1 MRWKLLRRRLSISS
15 PRMIVRSSLPWPLR
29 WIALALLLG
38 FSAALSLWAFEV
50 GKGLAGLDSGAKVE
64 LERLRAEVEE
74 LRDERNRA
82 QSIANAAESL
92 LKAEKSA
99 QEQLTQQLKQLQAD
113 NLTLKADLGFFERL
127 LPPSATGPD
136 VRALDVQPL
145 APGQL
150 QFQMLI
156 MAAGKQTSESTV
168 RYEFQLGGTL
178 DGKPWT
184 LIPSGVVK
192 SLRLKQ
198 SARVEGIIDHP
209 PQAVVKTV
217 QVRLFDI
224 GGAVRAS
231 RTINL

>member
-1 MRWKLLRRRLSISS
+1 MRWKLLRRRLSISA
-15 PRMIVRSSLPWPLR
+15 PRMIVRSSMPWPLR

-92 LKAEKSA
+92 LKAEKTA
-99 QEQLTQQLKQLQAD
+99 QEQLTQQLKQAQAD
-113 NLTLKADLGFFERL
+113 NLALKGDLGFYERL
-127 LPPSATGPD
+127 LPSSATGPD
-136 VRALDVQPL
+136 VRALDVQPVT
-145 APGQL
+145 AGQL
-150 QFQMLI
+150 QYQMLI
-156 MAAGKQTSESTV
+156 MAAGKQNSESTV

-184 LIPSGVVK
+184 LIPSGAVK

-217 QVRLFDI
+217 QVRLFDL
-224 GGAVRAS
+224 GGAVRAT

>member
-1 MRWKLLRRRLSISS
+1 LRWKLLRRRLSISS

>member
-1 MRWKLLRRRLSISS
+1 MRWKLLRRRLSISA
-15 PRMIVRSSLPWPLR
+15 PRMIVRSSMPWPLR

-64 LERLRAEVEE
+64 LERLRAEVEA

-92 LKAEKSA
+92 LKAEKTA
-99 QEQLTQQLKQLQAD
+99 QEQLTQQLKQAQAD
-113 NLTLKADLGFFERL
+113 NLALKGDLGFYERL
-127 LPPSATGPD
+127 LPSSATGPD
-136 VRALDVQPL
+136 VRALDVQPVT
-145 APGQL
+145 AGQL
-150 QFQMLI
+150 QYQMLI
-156 MAAGKQTSESTV
+156 MAAGKQSSESTV

-184 LIPSGVVK
+184 LIPSGAVK

-217 QVRLFDI
+217 QVRLFDL
-224 GGAVRAS
+224 GGAVRAT

>member
-1 MRWKLLRRRLSISS
+1 LRWKLLRRRLSISA
-15 PRMIVRSSLPWPLR
+15 PRMIVRSSMPWPLR

-64 LERLRAEVEE
+64 LERLRAEVEA

-92 LKAEKSA
+92 LKAEKTA
-99 QEQLTQQLKQLQAD
+99 QEQLTQQLKQAQAD
-113 NLTLKADLGFFERL
+113 NLALKGDLGFYERL
-127 LPPSATGPD
+127 LPSSATGPD
-136 VRALDVQPL
+136 VRALDVQPVT
-145 APGQL
+145 AGQL
-150 QFQMLI
+150 QYQMLI
-156 MAAGKQTSESTV
+156 MAAGKQSSESTV

-184 LIPSGVVK
+184 LIPSGAVK

-217 QVRLFDI
+217 QVRLFDL
-224 GGAVRAS
+224 GGAVRAT

>member
-1 MRWKLLRRRLSISS
+1 LRWKLLRRRLSISS

-50 GKGLAGLDSGAKVE
+50 GKGLAGLDTGAKVE

-74 LRDERNRA
+74 LSDERNRA

-92 LKAEKSA
+92 LKAEKTS

-113 NLTLKADLGFFERL
+113 NLALKADLGFFERL

-136 VRALDVQPL
+136 VRALDVQPV